1 MTKNRVQGDRI
12 SMNPSALQYT
22 YMNNQDLHAPT
33 NGYFSPQPTHTPPLN
48 ECNPDISG
56 HYMNGANPLS
66 VSNDDYFVGPYGGHP
81 EAHMN
86 VENYPSYTA
95 STPFDGTTTAS
106 FHGSY
111 NQLYYPHTANNNNT
125 NYSND
130 FSTHGV
136 PPDAHNSVLPTRQ
149 EELIVQPTY
158 IHGHRG
164 LLQDSISPG
173 LQNTNPSISPN
184 GGNIERN
191 STAGTSE
198 SGQGNRGLGNRR
210 RPRRPRTIYTPSQLE
225 SLNASFRQNAYLNLS
240 ARAELASRLGLTQ
253 TQVKIWFQNH
263 RSKLKKMQRLM
274 QARSEGT
281 STPNF
286 DEPRISDGDDE
297 LNSRPSTS
305 HANSTESVNSG
316 YNRPHQLHKRKNTW
330 NNSGQ
335 RSPEISP
342 RTAMQGYNV
351 PYTTASPNE
360 NLPGAAINPHPH
372 QTVTYYTSPG
382 MNNYMTAF
390 QRGNFEW
397 QAGASSMGASNAEAN
412 PAWNVTNT
420 GAFPRGVESHLATV
434 TATAYECTPHS
445 TSPPQM
451 VYTTTQPS
459 IMHPQWSAARNTTED
474 PQYQAPISTDTSTT
488 YLYPQSQLE
497 NSVWQSQNE
506 IPEAE
511 F

>member
-1 MTKNRVQGDRI
+1 MTRNHLQSDRM
-12 SMNPSALQYT
+12 SMNPGGLQYT
-22 YMNNQDLHAPT
+22 YVNNQDLHAPT
-33 NGYFSPQPTHTPPLN
+33 NGYFSPHPTPTPPIN

-56 HYMNGANPLS
+56 HYMNGANPHS
-66 VSNDDYFVGPYGGHP
+66 VPNDDYFGGVYGGHP
-81 EAHMN
+81 EAHIN
-86 VENYPSYTA
+86 VENYPTYSA
-95 STPFDGTTTAS
+95 PTPFDGTTTVS

-111 NQLYYPHTANNNNT
+111 SQSYYPPPNNNK

-130 FSTHGV
+130 FSAHGV
-136 PPDAHNSVLPTRQ
+136 PPDAHNSIPPNHQ
-149 EELIVQPTY
+149 EELIIQPTY

-173 LQNTNPSISPN
+173 LQNTNSSISPN
-184 GGNIERN
+184 GGNIERT

-210 RPRRPRTIYTPSQLE
+210 RPRRPRTIYTPGQLE
-225 SLNASFRQNAYLNLS
+225 SLNSSFSQNAYLNLS
-240 ARAELASRLGLTQ
+240 ARAELANNLGLTQ

-286 DEPRISDGDDE
+286 DEPRISDGDE
-297 LNSRPSTS
+297 EENSRPATTR
-305 HANSTESVNSG
+305 ANSMESVNSG
-316 YNRPHQLHKRKNTW
+316 YNQPHQHHQRNNNW
-330 NNSGQ
+330 NHSEQ

-342 RTAMQGYNV
+342 RVAMPTYNV

-360 NLPGAAINPHPH
+360 NLPAAAVNHHPH

-382 MNNYMTAF
+382 MNNYITTL

-397 QAGASSMGASNAEAN
+397 QAGAAPMVVPDADVN
-412 PAWNVTNT
+412 PAWDVANT
-420 GAFPRGVESHLATV
+420 GPLPRGVDSHLATA
-434 TATAYECTPHS
+434 ATAYECTQHS
-445 TSPPQM
+445 TSPLQ
-451 VYTTTQPS
+451 VTYTTAHPS
-459 IMHPQWSAARNTTED
+459 IQHPQWNAANTTIGD
-474 PQYQAPISTDTSTT
+474 PQYQGPVSTDTPVT
-488 YLYPQSQLE
+488 YGYPQAQLE
-497 NSVWQSQNE
+497 NSVWQSQHE
-506 IPEAE
+506 IPDVE

>member
-1 MTKNRVQGDRI
+1 MTRNRIHNDRMG
-12 SMNPSALQYT
+12 MNPGALQYT
-22 YMNNQDLHAPT
+22 YMNNQDLHAST
-33 NGYFSPQPTHTPPLN
+33 NGYFSPQPTPTPPLN

-56 HYMNGANPLS
+56 HYMNGANPQS
-66 VSNDDYFVGPYGGHP
+66 ASNDDYFVGPYGGHP
-81 EAHMN
+81 EAHVN
-86 VENYPSYTA
+86 VENYPSYSA
-95 STPFDGTTTAS
+95 STPFDGTSTVS

-111 NQLYYPHTANNNNT
+111 NQAYYPPTGNNT
-125 NYSND
+125 TNFPND
-130 FSTHGV
+130 FSVHGV
-136 PPDAHNSVLPTRQ
+136 PPDAHNSIPPTHQ
-149 EELIVQPTY
+149 EELIIQPTC

-173 LQNTNPSISPN
+173 LQNTNSSISPN
-184 GGNIERN
+184 GGNVERN

-225 SLNASFRQNAYLNLS
+225 SLNSSFSQNAYLNLS
-240 ARAELASRLGLTQ
+240 ARAELANNLGLTQ

-286 DEPRISDGDDE
+286 DEPRISDSDDE
-297 LNSRPSTS
+297 ENSRPGTS
-305 HANSTESVNSG
+305 RANSMESVNSG
-316 YNRPHQLHKRKNTW
+316 YNQPHQHHKRNNNW
-330 NNSGQ
+330 NHSGQ

-342 RTAMQGYNV
+342 RTAMQTYNV

-360 NLPGAAINPHPH
+360 NLPAAAVNHHSH
-372 QTVTYYTSPG
+372 QAVTYYTSPG
-382 MNNYMTAF
+382 LNNYMTAF

-397 QAGASSMGASNAEAN
+397 QAGAAPMMVSNAEVN
-412 PAWNVTNT
+412 PAWDVTNT

-445 TSPPQM
+445 TSSPQM
-451 VYTTTQPS
+451 TYTTAQPS
-459 IMHPQWSAARNTTED
+459 IQQPQWSAVKTTIED
-474 PQYQAPISTDTSTT
+474 PQYQAPLSTDTSVT
-488 YLYPQSQLE
+488 YGYPPSQLE
-497 NSVWQSQNE
+497 NSVWQGQNE